1 MKQSSTLLFIY
12 GAVSILFG
20 IIAAAWP
27 ISTLVTLVVLW
38 GIFALADG
46 ITALIGAFRPEAG
59 SLRKWMIFNGIIGV
73 LAAAFAIIHP
83 LAGMTALVWVV
94 GIWLIARGAGQIASA
109 VIVAGSN
116 DKIMLGLGGVLWVI
130 LGGIFIANPGSGAL
144 TITLWAG
151 IMAVISGIFLIAVG
165 FAARKNQS
173 VAG

>member
-12 GAVSILFG
+12 GAVSVLLG

-27 ISTLVTLVVLW
+27 ISTLVTLVVMW

-59 SLRKWMIFNGIIGV
+59 PLRKWMIFNGIIGV
-73 LAAAFAIIHP
+73 LAGAFAIIHP

-94 GIWLIARGAGQIASA
+94 GIWLIARGVGQIVSA
-109 VIVAGSN
+109 FIVEGTS
-116 DKIMLGLGGVLWVI
+116 DKIMLGLGGVLWII

-151 IMAVISGIFLIAVG
+151 IMAVLSGVFLIAAG
-165 FAARKNQS
+165 FAARKNQA